1 MRVRKEL
8 VVVLNEVVSLKRLS
22 IAASIASF
30 ILFTTVVPSEA
41 RSNSTASNEA
51 PTVFAQ
57 EIAGSA
63 RTVARSMG
71 SVGYC
76 FRGVKRALRKV
87 GVSLEGSSA
96 YMAKSQLADNERF
109 ARVSINDLRIGDIL
123 VHGASARHPHGH
135 IAVYLGNG
143 KEASDH
149 IGRLITGAR
158 YGGTTVFRAVPETVI
173 ATAEVPASPAAP
185 VEATVAAVD
194 IQTATVPPVVT
205 EEATI
210 AEAVEAPAQSI
221 DLSTHLSNAL
231 LNLVDIAQSAIAD
244 AVQVFSS

>member
-1 MRVRKEL
+1 M
-8 VVVLNEVVSLKRLS
+8 KRLS
-22 IAASIASF
+22 FAASIATSL

-41 RSNSTASNEA
+41 RTISTASNETSS
-51 PTVFAQ
+51 PFAQ
-57 EIAGSA
+57 KIAGSA
-63 RTVARSMG
+63 RSVARSMG

-87 GVSLEGSSA
+87 GVSLEGGSA
-96 YMAKSQLADNERF
+96 YMAKDQLADNELF
-109 ARVSINDLRIGDIL
+109 QRVSIEDLRVGDIL

-149 IGRLITGAR
+149 VGRLITGAR
-158 YGGTTVFRAVPETVI
+158 YGGTTVFRAAPETVV
-173 ATAEVPASPAAP
+173 ATAEVPAREPAP
-185 VEATVAAVD
+185 VEATTLPALDLEV
-194 IQTATVPPVVT
+194 ATVPPVVT
-205 EEATI
+205 GGATV
-210 AEAVEAPAQSI
+210 AEAAKAPASGPAI